1 MPEVPTLEHLLKR
14 DRTVTV
20 AGLVILCV
28 LAWLYVVTGAGL
40 GMSARQMTT
49 LAFFPHQQAQALMP
63 EMPGMQMDAG
73 RSAWGFT
80 TWTRGDDV
88 LGLSDASPL

>member
-1 MPEVPTLEHLLKR
+1 MEHLLKR

-49 LAFFPHQQAQALMP
+49 LALFPHQQAQDLI
-63 EMPGMQMDAG
+63 
-73 RSAWGFT
+73 R
-80 TWTRGDDV
+80 
-88 LGLSDASPL
+88 